1 MPGISVVAVNT
12 RRVPLLVRSGVAVAA
27 LVLVAVGCGSDD
39 DTSSSSSSGA
49 TDSTEVSSEPVQNA
63 CPVDGCQIT
72 IDDVTNDGDELKVT
86 WTANFDPDVSR
97 NHIHV
102 YWDTYDPAQVS
113 NDAESVHNVAQGEW
127 VPTDSYPAFTSEG
140 AVAVGQRG
148 TSTTVCVT
156 AGDKDHN
163 VIDVGV
169 ENCRDVAA
177 LL

>member
-1 MPGISVVAVNT
+1 MLS
-12 RRVPLLVRSGVAVAA
+12 RRVRLAGRLVVTVAA
-27 LVLVAVGCGSDD
+27 LAVFGAGCGSDD
-39 DTSSSSSSGA
+39 DTKSSG
-49 TDSTEVSSEPVQNA
+49 STSTTGGSSEPVQNA

-72 IDDVTNDGDELKVT
+72 IDDVVKDGDELEIT

-113 NDAESVHNVAQGEW
+113 NDAESAHNVTQGEW
-127 VPTDSYPAFTSEG
+127 VPTDDYPAFTSEG

>member
-1 MPGISVVAVNT
+1 MTTRHAPLVSRFVVVIA
-12 RRVPLLVRSGVAVAA
+12 AVALFA
-27 LVLVAVGCGSDD
+27 AGCGSDD
-39 DTSSSSSSGA
+39 DDTSSGSTSTTGA
-49 TDSTEVSSEPVQNA
+49 STEPVQNA

-72 IDDVTNDGDELKVT
+72 IDDVTRDGEELEIT

-113 NDAESVHNVAQGEW
+113 NDAESTHGVTQGEW
-127 VPTDSYPAFTSEG
+127 VPTDSYPSFTSEG

-177 LL
+177 IL

>member
-1 MPGISVVAVNT
+1 VA
-12 RRVPLLVRSGVAVAA
+12 RVPAPRAKLAGKLATAAVALA
-27 LVLVAVGCGSDD
+27 LLAGGCGDD
-39 DTSSSSSSGA
+39 GDDKTTEPTSSSTSG
-49 TDSTEVSSEPVQNA
+49 SSESVQNA

-72 IDDVTNDGDELKVT
+72 IDDVARDGEELKVT
-86 WTANFDPDVSR
+86 WTANFDPDTSR

-113 NDAESVHNVAQGEW
+113 NDAESKHQVDQGEW
-127 VPTDSYPAFTSEG
+127 VPTDSYPTYTSDG
-140 AVAVGQRG
+140 AVSVTQRG
-148 TSTTVCVT
+148 TSTNVCVT

>member
-1 MPGISVVAVNT
+1 MLT
-12 RRVPLLVRSGVAVAA
+12 RRVSLVTWPVIAVATLA
-27 LVLVAVGCGSDD
+27 LFAAGCGSDGD
-39 DTSSSSSSGA
+39 DKTSG
-49 TDSTEVSSEPVQNA
+49 STSTTKASSEPVQNA

-72 IDDVTNDGDELKVT
+72 IDDAVRDGEELKVT
-86 WTANFDPDVSR
+86 WTANFDPDISR

-113 NDAESVHNVAQGEW
+113 NDAESVHNVTQGEW
-127 VPTDSYPAFTSEG
+127 VPTDSYPSYTSDG
-140 AVAVGQRG
+140 AVAVSQRG

>member
-1 MPGISVVAVNT
+1 MRT
-12 RRVPLLVRSGVAVAA
+12 RVLPLAPRLAVAVAA
-27 LVLVAVGCGSDD
+27 LALFAVGCSSDD
-39 DTSSSSSSGA
+39 DSKSSG
-49 TDSTEVSSEPVQNA
+49 STTTTVVSNEPVQNA

-72 IDDVTNDGDELKVT
+72 IDDVVKDGDELEIT

-102 YWDTYDPAQVS
+102 YWDLYDPAQVS
-113 NDAESVHNVAQGEW
+113 NDAESVHNVTQGEW
-127 VPTDSYPAFTSEG
+127 VPTDSYPTYTTEG

-148 TSTTVCVT
+148 SSTTVCVT

-177 LL
+177 IL